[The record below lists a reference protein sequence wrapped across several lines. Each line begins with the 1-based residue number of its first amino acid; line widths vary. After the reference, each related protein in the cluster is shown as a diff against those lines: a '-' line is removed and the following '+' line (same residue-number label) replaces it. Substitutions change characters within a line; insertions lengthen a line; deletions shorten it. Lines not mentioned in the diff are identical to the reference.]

1 MSPYQLV
8 YGKACHLPIELEYKA
23 LWALKHLNLNWD
35 DVKNLRLEQL
45 NELDEFRLHAY
56 ERSDL
61 YKERMKKYHD
71 QRIVRRHFQKGDMVL
86 LFNSRFKLFPGK
98 LKSKWSGPFK
108 VTRVYSFGVVE
119 LENNE
124 GVIFKVNGQRVKPYI
139 GPLDSIN
146 DMAITYLDEV

>member
-1 MSPYQLV
+1 
-8 YGKACHLPIELEYKA
+8 
-23 LWALKHLNLNWD
+23 
-35 DVKNLRLEQL
+35 
-45 NELDEFRLHAY
+45 
-56 ERSDL
+56 
-61 YKERMKKYHD
+61 
-71 QRIVRRHFQKGDMVL
+71 VL

-108 VTRVYSFGVVE
+108 VTHVYSFGVVE